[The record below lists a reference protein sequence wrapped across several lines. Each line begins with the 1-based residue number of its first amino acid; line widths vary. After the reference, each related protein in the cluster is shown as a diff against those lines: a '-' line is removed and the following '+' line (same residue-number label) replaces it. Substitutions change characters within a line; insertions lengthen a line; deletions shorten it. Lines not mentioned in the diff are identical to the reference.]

1 MTRISG
7 LTRAALVFALA
18 LAWTSTAKAGPILSW
33 LFPDDGPTPS
43 YSPLR
48 YWAPAAGRV
57 NDTFHG
63 PKLSVY
69 APDRHPEIA
78 PKFTTLRFPRPTADP
93 AATIIEP
100 PTPPPSSRFKYE

>member
-1 MTRISG
+1 MVSFRR
-7 LTRAALVFALA
+7 LTAAALVLA
-18 LAWTSTAKAGPILSW
+18 AGLVLANTASAGPLLDW

-48 YWAPAAGRV
+48 FWAPAVGRV
-57 NDTFHG
+57 NDNAHG

-78 PKFTTLRFPRPTADP
+78 PDYIILKFRCPPVEPGR
-93 AATIIEP
+93 TIIEP
-100 PTPPPSSRFKYE
+100 PTPPAESRFKY

>member
-1 MTRISG
+1 MVRIRR
-7 LTRAALVFALA
+7 LTVATLA
-18 LAWTSTAKAGPILSW
+18 LAAVLLSAHTASAGPLMDW

-48 YWAPAAGRV
+48 YWAPRVGRV
-57 NDTFHG
+57 HDDCHG

-69 APDRHPEIA
+69 PPDRHPEI
-78 PKFTTLRFPRPTADP
+78 PPTYNILKFPCPAVDP

-100 PTPPPSSRFKYE
+100 PTPPATSRFKY